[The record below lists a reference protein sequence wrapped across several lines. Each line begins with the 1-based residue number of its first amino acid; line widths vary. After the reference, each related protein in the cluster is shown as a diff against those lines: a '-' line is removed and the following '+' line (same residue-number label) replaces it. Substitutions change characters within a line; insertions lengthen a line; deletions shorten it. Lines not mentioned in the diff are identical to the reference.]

1 MIVDGPAIRDALEQ
15 LGALLA
21 ALVLALPMAWDRE
34 SRDQSLGLRT
44 FPLISVAACA
54 FVLVAQATLRD
65 EHAVSR
71 VMQGVIA
78 GVGFLGGGAIVKQGT
93 NVRGAATAAAVWTTA
108 ALGIAVGRGEYP
120 IAVGLA
126 VIGFAAL
133 RWLRPLRR
141 IARDRGPVSERTEG
155 VDQGGD
161 GAARGASSRLTSAS
175 PEPSKASGSTVAN
188 SGR

>member
-1 MIVDGPAIRDALEQ
+1 MDGAAVEEAAAQVL
-15 LGALLA
+15 AMVA

-54 FVLVAQATLRD
+54 FTLVAEATLQD

-71 VMQGVIA
+71 VMEGVIA
-78 GVGFLGGGAIVKQGT
+78 GVGFLGGGAIVKQGP

-108 ALGIAVGRGEYP
+108 ALGLAVGRGEYG
-120 IAVGLA
+120 IAIGLA
-126 VIGFAAL
+126 VIGFATL

-141 IARDRGPVSERTEG
+141 IAHASDAVSERTEPPP
-155 VDQGGD
+155 DQ
-161 GAARGASSRLTSAS
+161 GAARGASSRLTTAS
-175 PEPSKASGSTVAN
+175 PAESKSSGDTVAN